1 MNTKNEKLQA
11 ITKQL
16 ENGVKAVFNS
26 DKFREFL
33 EVSAKF
39 HHYSLRNQML
49 IAMQCPTATRVAGFK
64 AWQKDFGRY
73 VKKGEKGL
81 NILAPCPRKITKT
94 STNENGE
101 QVEQEVVIPNY
112 RVVTVFDVSQTDGQE
127 LPQICNRLTDEVQ
140 DFGKILAAIKAVAPC
155 PVEFEKIENG
165 AAGYFMPGENRIAI
179 CEGLGE
185 LQTIKT
191 AVHELAHSI
200 LHNFD
205 ALDGKQID
213 EKPDK
218 NTKEVQAEAVAFTV
232 CQFLGLDTSEYSFE
246 YVASWSSDR
255 ELKELQQSLEIIR
268 NAAANII
275 DGLEYELKA
284 A

>member
-1 MNTKNEKLQA
+1 MNVRNEKLKT
-11 ITKQL
+11 ITRQL
-16 ENGVKAVFNS
+16 ENGVKDVFNS

-33 EVSAKF
+33 GVSAKF
-39 HHYSLRNQML
+39 HHYSLRNQLL
-49 IAMQCPTATRVAGFK
+49 IAMQNPAASRVAGFK

-73 VKKGEKGL
+73 VKQGEKGL
-81 NILAPCPRKITKT
+81 NILAPCPRKITQT
-94 STNENGE
+94 STGENGE
-101 QVEQEVVIPNY
+101 PAEQEIVIPSY
-112 RVVTVFDVSQTDGQE
+112 RVVTVFDVSQTDGKE
-127 LPQICNRLTDEVQ
+127 LPKICDRLTGGVQ
-140 DFGKILAAIKAVAPC
+140 NFDRLLAAIKAVAPC

-165 AAGYFMPGENRIAI
+165 VAGYFHPGENRIAI

-200 LHNFD
+200 LHGFD

-246 YVASWSSDR
+246 YVASWSSGR

-268 NAAANII
+268 NTAADII
-275 DGLEYELKA
+275 DGLEKELKA